1 MCFDITANVFLCPRL
16 GCGHRMQLR
25 LCQNGSR
32 SGRYFVAC
40 FSDNHSTFWH
50 FFPPGVSPPAAP
62 SDSPTT
68 WQAPPTAP
76 SASAPPTSAL
86 PLTTTTLQIETSK
99 PPSCRARKCNSTRI
113 TIKCKR
119 RMCRR
124 DCLASGGCPFHH
136 PDDKPTHPP
145 LPALSGSSLK
155 ALNNIITYVDSLPGP
170 TEARR
175 LVRLWEE
182 QKHSSTSTLLAT
194 TSPSPSPS
202 PLLPSPVSGSMLPSS
217 STSDLVFEPCS
228 VLLFWPAHRASI
240 VIQVIEDC
248 PTWPRFR
255 LDDIPLLL
263 TMPEHPELDRY
274 YQCYSFAYNR
284 WMQVSTTYVH
294 KLSSDRPLLIRRLG
308 VVGIDE
314 AEQLGYLGVSPRF
327 HPAPPPPSPVRPF
340 GKGKQCA
347 IVIDDSSDDEVVIV
361 KDSRI
366 KSEHF
371 SPPTSALAY
380 RYRSLHLHQCP
391 HWRRPQHRPRQLCG
405 LPFRASRTPP
415 ALYPA
420 LGHLHHL
427 VLSSRSHTCPKSDV
441 SPSFPFLFIDLLH
454 FRTVYSSS
462 GSL

>member
-1 MCFDITANVFLCPRL
+1 MAAQRRNFDGADGAEDDKQYIADHLSFFLSRRTLPSPTSPPPSPLCALILQQMCSFALDSVVAIGCSSDCAKTARVREDTL
-16 GCGHRMQLR
+16 
-25 LCQNGSR
+25 SR
-32 SGRYFVAC
+32 
-40 FSDNHSTFWH
+40 DNHSTFWH

-62 SDSPTT
+62 SDNPTT
-68 WQAPPTAP
+68 WQTPPTAP

-86 PLTTTTLQIETSK
+86 PLTTTTPQIETSK

-113 TIKCKR
+113 AIKCKR

-155 ALNNIITYVDSLPGP
+155 ALNDIITYIDSLPGP
-170 TEARR
+170 TEAQR
-175 LVRLWEE
+175 LARLWEE

-202 PLLPSPVSGSMLPSS
+202 PLLPSPVNGSMLPSS

-228 VLLFWPAHRASI
+228 VLLFWPTHRASV

-248 PTWPRFR
+248 PTWPRLR

-263 TMPEHPELDRY
+263 TTPEHPELDRY

-308 VVGIDE
+308 VKK
-314 AEQLGYLGVSPRF
+314 L
-327 HPAPPPPSPVRPF
+327 
-340 GKGKQCA
+340 
-347 IVIDDSSDDEVVIV
+347 
-361 KDSRI
+361 
-366 KSEHF
+366 
-371 SPPTSALAY
+371 
-380 RYRSLHLHQCP
+380 
-391 HWRRPQHRPRQLCG
+391 
-405 LPFRASRTPP
+405 
-415 ALYPA
+415 
-420 LGHLHHL
+420 
-427 VLSSRSHTCPKSDV
+427 
-441 SPSFPFLFIDLLH
+441 
-454 FRTVYSSS
+454 
-462 GSL
+462 

>member
-62 SDSPTT
+62 SDNPTT
-68 WQAPPTAP
+68 WQTPPTAP

-86 PLTTTTLQIETSK
+86 HLTTTTPQIETSK

-113 TIKCKR
+113 AIKCKR

-145 LPALSGSSLK
+145 LPALSGLSLK
-155 ALNNIITYVDSLPGP
+155 ALNDIITYVDSLPGP

-175 LVRLWEE
+175 LARLWEE

-228 VLLFWPAHRASI
+228 VLLFWPAHRASV

-248 PTWPRFR
+248 PTWPCLR

-263 TMPEHPELDRY
+263 TTPEYPELDRY

-294 KLSSDRPLLIRRLG
+294 KLSSDRPLLIPC
-308 VVGIDE
+308 
-314 AEQLGYLGVSPRF
+314 YLGVSPRF

-340 GKGKQCA
+340 GKGKQRA

-371 SPPTSALAY
+371 SPP
-380 RYRSLHLHQCP
+380 
-391 HWRRPQHRPRQLCG
+391 
-405 LPFRASRTPP
+405 
-415 ALYPA
+415 
-420 LGHLHHL
+420 LGHLHPL
-427 VLSSRSHTCPKSDV
+427 VLSSRSNTCPKN
-441 SPSFPFLFIDLLH
+441 LLH